1 MAPKRLRLLRGL
13 IIAAQPL
20 IILAYVG
27 MALWGIGMAR
37 PQGAWL
43 IVLILPAL
51 LSLPGMWL
59 GRYRAFVWAALFDL
73 FYLMIAMTDA
83 WSSPHDRGFN
93 LAIVVFSLMGFIA
106 AWIQGIVLRRRSK
119 RQTR

>member
-1 MAPKRLRLLRGL
+1 VAPSRLRLLRGL

-20 IILAYVG
+20 IVLSYFG
-27 MALWGIGMAR
+27 MAFWGVGMAR
-37 PQGAWL
+37 PQGSWL

-51 LSLPGMWL
+51 FSLPGMWL

-73 FYLMIAMTDA
+73 FYLMIATTDA

-93 LAIVVFSLMGFIA
+93 LAIVAFALMGFIA
-106 AWIQGIVLRRRSK
+106 AWIQGIVLRRQSK
-119 RQTR
+119 RQAR

>member
-59 GRYRAFVWAALFDL
+59 G
-73 FYLMIAMTDA
+73 
-83 WSSPHDRGFN
+83 SSPHDRGFN